1 MKKLLGLITVTLLA
15 GFAWGESYEDQ
26 VRERL
31 APVGNVCV
39 EGQECE
45 TATVAEAD
53 TGSGSSE
60 PRSGEEVYG
69 AACAACHNSGAAGA
83 PVLGEADQ
91 WSARLE
97 KGTEELYSSA
107 INGIGAMP
115 AKGGNASLS
124 DEEVQAAVDHMIAA
138 AE

>member
-45 TATVAEAD
+45 TATVAAAEPQ
-53 TGSGSSE
+53 SSE
-60 PRSGEEVYG
+60 PRSGDQVYS
-69 AACAACHNSGAAGA
+69 AACAACHATGAAGA
-83 PVLGEADQ
+83 PVFGEADQ

-97 KGTEELYSSA
+97 KGAEALYSSA

-115 AKGGNASLS
+115 AKGGNANLS

-138 AE
+138 VE

>member
-1 MKKLLGLITVTLLA
+1 MNKLLGLITVTLLA

-31 APVGNVCV
+31 APAGNVCV
-39 EGQECE
+39 EGQECT
-45 TATVAEAD
+45 TATVAAAEPQ
-53 TGSGSSE
+53 SSE
-60 PRSGEEVYG
+60 PRSGEDVYG

-83 PVLGEADQ
+83 PVLGEVDQ
-91 WSARLE
+91 WSARIE
-97 KGTEELYSSA
+97 KGANELYASA
-107 INGIGAMP
+107 INGIGTMP

-138 AE
+138 VE

>member
-1 MKKLLGLITVTLLA
+1 MNKLLGLITVTLLA

-31 APVGNVCV
+31 APAGNVCV
-39 EGQECE
+39 QGEDCA
-45 TATVAEAD
+45 TATVAAAAPQ
-53 TGSGSSE
+53 SSE
-60 PRSGEEVYG
+60 PRSGDEVYG

-83 PVLGEADQ
+83 PVLGEAGQ
-91 WSARLE
+91 WSERLD
-97 KGTEELYSSA
+97 KGTETLYSNA

-138 AE
+138 VQ

>member
-26 VRERL
+26 VRERI
-31 APVGNVCV
+31 APTGNVCV
-39 EGQECE
+39 QGEDCA
-45 TATVAEAD
+45 TATVAAAAPQ
-53 TGSGSSE
+53 SSE
-60 PRSGEEVYG
+60 PRSGDAVYG
-69 AACAACHNSGAAGA
+69 AACAACHNAGVLGA
-83 PVLGEADQ
+83 PVLGDAGQ

-97 KGTEELYSSA
+97 KGTDTLYSNA
-107 INGIGAMP
+107 IGGIGSMP

-138 AE
+138 VQ

>member
-31 APVGNVCV
+31 EPVGNVCV
-39 EGQECE
+39 EGQECA
-45 TATVAEAD
+45 TATVAAAEPQ
-53 TGSGSSE
+53 SSE

-83 PVLGEADQ
+83 PVFGEADQ
-91 WSARLE
+91 WSARIE
-97 KGTEELYSSA
+97 KGTEALYSSA

-115 AKGGNASLS
+115 PKGGNTSLS

-138 AE
+138 VE